1 MRGVAAESVMPADR
15 PGRTW
20 WRDGVLYQIYP
31 RSYMD
36 ANGDGV
42 GDLRGITSRL
52 DHLAWLG
59 VEGIWLSPITVSPN
73 RDWGYDVADYCDV
86 DPALGT
92 LADAEELIA
101 EAAARGIR
109 VLLDLVPNHSSDQH
123 PWFVDARSGRDA
135 PMRDRYVWADP
146 GPDGGPPNNWVN
158 QFDPREPA
166 WTFDEVSGQWY
177 LNQFLSTQPDLN
189 WWNDDVRDAFDD
201 ILRFW
206 FDRGVAGFRIDVCHA
221 VVKDRELRD
230 NPPCEPEDHWWV
242 RMRGQRSVY
251 NACRPELH
259 DVLRRWRAI
268 ADEYTPHRI
277 LLGETYVFDPSE
289 IAAFYGDDDE
299 LNLAFDFALL
309 HSDLNA
315 AELRRVVETAELHLP
330 PDARP
335 VWTAGNHDNHRFPTR
350 WCAEDPARVRA
361 ATVMLLGLRGTPVL
375 YYGDEIGMPDTPIP
389 DDRMLDPVGRFH
401 GPRLGRDA
409 ERTPMHWA
417 PGSGAGF
424 SVAGVEPWLPYGD
437 PGACNVADQRDDPG
451 SVLHLTRDLIALR
464 AASDDLRIGAYSTHP
479 ASDDRVWIWRR
490 GTRTVVACNLS
501 DTPVEVPVT
510 GRIEIATD
518 RTRDGETASGSLRLD
533 AWSAA
538 IVVTDG

>member
-1 MRGVAAESVMPADR
+1 MTAESVMPPDS

-36 ANGDGV
+36 ANGDGI

-92 LADAEELIA
+92 IADAEELIA

-109 VLLDLVPNHSSDQH
+109 VLLDLVPNHSSDLH

-135 PMRDRYVWADP
+135 EHRDWYVWADP
-146 GPDGGPPNNWVN
+146 APDGGPPNNWVN
-158 QFDPREPA
+158 QFDPRQPA
-166 WTFDEVSGQWY
+166 WTLDEASGQYY
-177 LNQFLSTQPDLN
+177 LNQFLSSQPDLN
-189 WWNDDVRDAFDD
+189 WWNEGVRDAFDAV
-201 ILRFW
+201 LRFW

-230 NPPCEPEDHWWV
+230 NPPCEPDDHWWV

-251 NACRPELH
+251 NSCRPELH

-268 ADEYTPHRI
+268 ADDYAPHRI

-309 HSDLNA
+309 HSDLRA
-315 AELRRVVETAELHLP
+315 ADLREVVETAERHLP
-330 PDARP
+330 PGARP
-335 VWTAGNHDNHRFPTR
+335 VWTVGNHDNHRFPTR
-350 WCAEDPARVRA
+350 WCADDPIRVRA
-361 ATVMLLGLRGTPVL
+361 ALVMLLGLRGTPVL
-375 YYGDEIGMPDTPIP
+375 YYGDEIGMPDTVVP
-389 DDRMLDPVGRFH
+389 DDRMLDPVGHFH

-409 ERTPMHWA
+409 ERTPMHWE
-417 PGSGAGF
+417 PGAGGGF
-424 SVAGVEPWLPYGD
+424 APAGVEPWLRYGD
-437 PGACNVADQRDDPG
+437 PAACNVAEQRADPG

-464 AASDDLRIGAYSTHP
+464 TASPDLRSGAYRTLP
-479 ASDDRVWIWRR
+479 GSDDRAWVWAR
-490 GTRTVVACNLS
+490 GERTIVACNLS
-501 DTPVEVPVT
+501 DEVVEVPAS
-510 GRIEIATD
+510 GRIAIATD
-518 RTRDGETASGSLRLD
+518 RSRDGEPVDGLLRLGP
-533 AWSAA
+533 WGAA
-538 IVVTDG
+538 IVVAEA